1 VRVYTL
7 PQSAFRML
15 TTRFENMVIDT
26 GGAGDYF
33 PKPSIQIRRVKEMVR
48 GSKAMLRMKL
58 PLVLLKDLVAFSV
71 SRMNI
76 RRSMAFNQNV
86 CARVSFTGMKPDFS
100 KELLLAFGNYCEVY
114 DGMDN
119 TTKSR
124 SIPFIALHP
133 CCNITGSWA
142 FNSFLTKTRIRRM
155 QRKKIVT
162 SEEIIEKM
170 NAVNPEEIAIELVG
184 ESIKPDESDQPQQNP
199 EVEAGAE
206 NQNKLGKANG
216 GPRDEPNKDLMEL
229 ETEADKMPE
238 LINQDEEESD
248 DEVEDDLDDEKED
261 ETLVVRIFTG

>member
-1 VRVYTL
+1 
-7 PQSAFRML
+7 M
-15 TTRFENMVIDT
+15 
-26 GGAGDYF
+26 
-33 PKPSIQIRRVKEMVR
+33 KEIVR
-48 GSKAMLRMKL
+48 GIKVVLRRKL

-76 RRSMAFNQNV
+76 RKSMALNQNV
-86 CARVSFTGMKPDFS
+86 CARVSFTGMKPDFW
-100 KELLLAFGNYCEVY
+100 KELLLAFGSYCEMY

-142 FNSFLTKTRIRRM
+142 FYSFLTKTRICRM
-155 QRKKIVT
+155 QRKKMVT
-162 SEEIIEKM
+162 SEEFIEKM